1 MREGKEGK
9 AGLLGT
15 GRLGTMPI
23 THDIDIRQ
31 ISKDDYHALDYE
43 IMEAVFDA
51 RKTLL
56 KE

>member
-1 MREGKEGK
+1 
-9 AGLLGT
+9 
-15 GRLGTMPI
+15 MPI